1 MKRSA
6 GNLLLL
12 LFGTLVA
19 LLLAEAVCRIFLEE
33 PQKVITRTKAAVAQP
48 GEKQSLTIQQ
58 HPDEGGLYRGT
69 PTGRRLKPNRIVTIE
84 NHRLSQQRV
93 VIETNS
99 IGYRN
104 PEVGPKKNKRILFLG
119 DSVTFQDYLNEEQ
132 TFVRL
137 VEQEAARNG
146 KEWQTINA
154 GVGAISLKTEI
165 AILLESGLALEP
177 DVVVIGFYLNDFQDS
192 KGVSI
197 IHLPPL
203 LENSWLAYHLVQV
216 IQHWRGTNPVDE
228 PVEKP
233 DIASWLREYESRTS
247 FAKGNFNESPGAFNT
262 LIRSSFSDYGAAWSP
277 ASWDYMLPLFEML
290 KQLSIEHGFK
300 LVIVGFPV
308 YPQVYTDFVD
318 DYPQQQLKRIG
329 KDLDIPVFDLLPLLR
344 TEALQRRDPSMY
356 HSNEIFHDLF
366 YDQCHHTPA
375 GSAVIASGIYSFLDE
390 QL

>member
-1 MKRSA
+1 MKRFAS
-6 GNLLLL
+6 NLLLA

-19 LLLAEAVCRIFLEE
+19 LLLAEAVCRIFLDA

-84 NHRLSQQRV
+84 KHRLSQQRV
-93 VIETNS
+93 IIETNS
-99 IGYRN
+99 LGYRN
-104 PEVGPKKNKRILFLG
+104 PEPGPKKNKRILFLG

-137 VEQEAARNG
+137 VEQEAARKG

-165 AILLESGLALEP
+165 AILLESGLSLDP
-177 DVVVIGFYLNDFQDS
+177 DVVVVGFYLNDFQDS
-192 KGVSI
+192 KGVAI
-197 IHLPPL
+197 VHLPPL
-203 LENSWLAYHLVQV
+203 LENSWLLYHLVQTV
-216 IQHWRGTNPVDE
+216 QHWRGTNPADE

-233 DIASWLREYESRTS
+233 DIAGWLREYESRTT
-247 FAKGNFNESPGAFNT
+247 FAKGNFNESPEAFNT
-262 LIRSSFSDYGAAWSP
+262 LIRSSFGDYGAAWSP
-277 ASWDYMLPLFEML
+277 ASWAYMMPLFETL
-290 KQLSIEHGFK
+290 KQLSIEKDFR
-300 LVIVGFPV
+300 LVIVAFPV
-308 YPQVYTDFVD
+308 YPQVYTEFVD

-329 KDLDIPVFDLLPLLR
+329 QELDIPVLDLLPVLR
-344 TEALQRRDPSMY
+344 RAALQHRDPSMY
-356 HSNEIFHDLF
+356 HVNEIFTDLF

-375 GSAVIASGIYSFLDE
+375 GSAVIASEIYTFLDE